1 VSTSKQRLDKLL
13 LERGL
18 VDSRSK
24 ATAMILAGKVRVDG
38 RVVVKA
44 GTLVSLA
51 SSLEVMEQERWV
63 SRGAHKL
70 LKALSSFDVDPE
82 DAVCIDVGASTGGFT
97 QVLLER
103 GAKKVYAIDV
113 GYGQLAWPLRQDKR
127 VVVRERTNARFLRR
141 EDFDETAD
149 LVTIDVSFISL
160 KLIIPVVVDL
170 LSPNGDIIALIKPQF
185 EAGKEHVSKGIISDP
200 LLHESVLR
208 DITGF
213 IEQATP
219 LKLAGL
225 THSPIKGPKGNIEFL
240 MHVTNKRV
248 TPYVPDFEK
257 IVKNAHDELD

>member
-1 VSTSKQRLDKLL
+1 MSTSKQRLDKLL

-24 ATAMILAGKVRVDG
+24 ATAMILAGKVKVDG
-38 RVVVKA
+38 KVVVKA
-44 GTLVSLA
+44 GTVVNVA
-51 SSLEVMEQERWV
+51 SSVEVTQDEGWV

-70 LKALSSFDVDPE
+70 LKALDFFDVNPK

-113 GYGQLAWPLRQDKR
+113 GYGQLAWPLRQDER
-127 VVVRERTNARFLRR
+127 VVVRERTNARFLRK
-141 EDFDETAD
+141 EDFDEAAG
-149 LVTIDVSFISL
+149 LITIDVSFISL
-160 KLIIPVVVDL
+160 KLIIPVLVHL
-170 LSPNGDIIALIKPQF
+170 LSPDGDIIALIKPQF
-185 EAGKEHVSKGIISDP
+185 EVGREHVSKGVISDP

-225 THSPIKGPKGNIEFL
+225 IHSPIKGPKGNIEFL
-240 MHVTNKRV
+240 MHATNKRV
-248 TPYVPDFEK
+248 MPCVPDFK
-257 IVKNAHDELD
+257 RVVKNAHDELD

>member
-103 GAKKVYAIDV
+103 GAKKVYAVDV
-113 GYGQLAWPLRQDKR
+113 GYGQLAWPLRRDKR

-149 LVTIDVSFISL
+149 LITIDVSFISL
-160 KLIIPVVVDL
+160 KLIIPVLVDL

-208 DITGF
+208 DITCF